1 MIKVTILV
9 FRERRLHFTCCGKP
23 HEEFDRLTQ
32 DGWGSEWG
40 GGMGKAILAA
50 KWEKWG
56 KDGTRGSF
64 VSGDTDPLKIKR
76 KVKIYKN
83 ICNL

>member
-1 MIKVTILV
+1 MIKETILV

-40 GGMGKAILAA
+40 EGREGNFGGKMGKLGQGSYT
-50 KWEKWG
+50 KTFRVRGHGSSQNQEK
-56 KDGTRGSF
+56 S
-64 VSGDTDPLKIKR
+64 
-76 KVKIYKN
+76 KN
-83 ICNL
+83 LQIHL